1 MKNKLAKLISISLVG
16 AFMLLTVGCAS
27 GGKNETK
34 TKNKLT
40 KGADKVKLSG
50 TFIQSWL
57 CNPWDDERW
66 GKELKNLKD
75 LGMDIIVLGDTA
87 VKSTAG
93 AWTTYYPSKLEG
105 LKEGYLGS
113 DTVENALRNCKKYG
127 FKVFVGMSL
136 DENWWD
142 KFVYDKE
149 WLTSAMNTCNDIAN
163 ELYAN
168 YHEMY
173 KDTFYGWYWNP
184 EIWNADIFKA
194 TSAVRDKFIDVL
206 SDGMNISL
214 DYLSKLSPDM
224 PFMFSPF
231 ANTDLGSADDNYQFW
246 RDLIKKTNFRK
257 GDILCPM
264 DSVGAG
270 GTKVQYLDKWLEAYS
285 KAVAETGKIKFWA
298 NCEDFDYTVQG
309 DVCTADMGRFSK
321 QMEIAAK
328 YCEKTI
334 TFAYSHYYSPYN
346 TVPGYD
352 AAYRYYIKN
361 GKLESEA
368 PTAPANFTVELQNNA
383 AILEWNESSDNI
395 GICGYNIYR
404 EGKLIENIRAGL
416 SDNVPTAPVIDTT
429 TSDWEAKSILETVGQ
444 ITYDVTAVECSGNE
458 SEKSTFVL
466 K

>member
-149 WLTSAMNTCNDIAN
+149 WL
-163 ELYAN
+163 
-168 YHEMY
+168 
-173 KDTFYGWYWNP
+173 
-184 EIWNADIFKA
+184 
-194 TSAVRDKFIDVL
+194 
-206 SDGMNISL
+206 
-214 DYLSKLSPDM
+214 
-224 PFMFSPF
+224 
-231 ANTDLGSADDNYQFW
+231 
-246 RDLIKKTNFRK
+246 
-257 GDILCPM
+257 
-264 DSVGAG
+264 
-270 GTKVQYLDKWLEAYS
+270 
-285 KAVAETGKIKFWA
+285 
-298 NCEDFDYTVQG
+298 
-309 DVCTADMGRFSK
+309 
-321 QMEIAAK
+321 
-328 YCEKTI
+328 
-334 TFAYSHYYSPYN
+334 
-346 TVPGYD
+346 
-352 AAYRYYIKN
+352 
-361 GKLESEA
+361 
-368 PTAPANFTVELQNNA
+368 
-383 AILEWNESSDNI
+383 
-395 GICGYNIYR
+395 
-404 EGKLIENIRAGL
+404 
-416 SDNVPTAPVIDTT
+416 
-429 TSDWEAKSILETVGQ
+429 
-444 ITYDVTAVECSGNE
+444 
-458 SEKSTFVL
+458 
-466 K
+466 